1 MATYPVDFIDNVFKK
16 SQKVKIRSNIT
27 IASPYKVGVIRNY
40 SDFTVDIE
48 NGVQVDVDDGCV
60 FIVKDL

>member
-1 MATYPVDFIDNVFKK
+1 MTYPVDYIDNAFKNV
-16 SQKVKIRSNIT
+16 QKQA
-27 IASPYKVGVIRNY
+27 IASNVSISLPYKVGVIRSI
-40 SDFTVDIE
+40 SDLTVDIE

>member
-1 MATYPVDFIDNVFKK
+1 MAYPVDYIDNAFKNV
-16 SQKVKIRSNIT
+16 QKQSIASNVT
-27 IASPYKVGVIRNY
+27 ISSPYKVGVIRSI
-40 SDFTVDIE
+40 SDLTVDIE

>member
-1 MATYPVDFIDNVFKK
+1 MAYPVDYIDNAFKNV
-16 SQKVKIRSNIT
+16 QKQA
-27 IASPYKVGVIRNY
+27 IASNVNISLPYKVGVVRSI
-40 SDFTVDIE
+40 SDLTVDIE

>member
-1 MATYPVDFIDNVFKK
+1 MTYPVDYIDNAFKNV
-16 SQKVKIRSNIT
+16 QKQSIASNVT
-27 IASPYKVGVIRNY
+27 ISSPYKVGVIRSI
-40 SDFTVDIE
+40 SDLTVDIE

>member
-1 MATYPVDFIDNVFKK
+1 MTYPVDYIDNAFKNV
-16 SQKVKIRSNIT
+16 QKQSMTSNVT
-27 IASPYKVGVIRNY
+27 ISSPYKVGVIRSI
-40 SDFTVDIE
+40 SDLTVDIE

>member
-1 MATYPVDFIDNVFKK
+1 MAYPVDYIDNAFKNV
-16 SQKVKIRSNIT
+16 QKQA
-27 IASPYKVGVIRNY
+27 IASNVSISLPYKGWVVRSV
-40 SDFTVDIE
+40 SDLTVDIE

>member
-1 MATYPVDFIDNVFKK
+1 MAYPVDYIDNAFKNV
-16 SQKVKIRSNIT
+16 QKQA
-27 IASPYKVGVIRNY
+27 IASNVNISLPYKVGVVRSV
-40 SDFTVDIE
+40 SDLTVDIE

>member
-1 MATYPVDFIDNVFKK
+1 MTYPVDYIDNAFKNV
-16 SQKVKIRSNIT
+16 QKQSIASNVSIS
-27 IASPYKVGVIRNY
+27 SPYKVGVIRSV
-40 SDFTVDIE
+40 SDLTVDIE

>member
-1 MATYPVDFIDNVFKK
+1 MAYPVDYIDNAFKNV
-16 SQKVKIRSNIT
+16 QKQSIASNVSIS
-27 IASPYKVGVIRNY
+27 SPYKVGVIRSV
-40 SDFTVDIE
+40 SDLTVDIE

>member
-1 MATYPVDFIDNVFKK
+1 MAYPVDYIDNAFKNV
-16 SQKVKIRSNIT
+16 QKQA
-27 IASPYKVGVIRNY
+27 IASNVSISLPYKVGVVRSV
-40 SDFTVDIE
+40 SDLTVDIE